1 MSNVCKIKIKNY
13 IENIKYS
20 YHFALFKC
28 QNIVQN
34 VFQQLRKYFQSSL
47 KMHFG
52 SVQFFFKYNLDSINI
67 LK

>member
-1 MSNVCKIKIKNY
+1 MSNVCKIKIKNN

-28 QNIVQN
+28 QNILQN
-34 VFQQLRKYFQSSL
+34 VLQQLIKYFQSSL

-52 SVQFFFKYNLDSINI
+52 SVQNCF
-67 LK
+67 